1 MTEQCQPYDLEAEAA
16 VLGSILMNRDA
27 ITVIA
32 TWLTAAMFYLDKH
45 RRIYEAALSCYARR
59 IPPDTRTISNELR
72 TQGQLDAIG
81 GISYLSS
88 LVDAVPT
95 SAHVEY
101 YARIV
106 ERAAVSR
113 ALIAAG
119 GRIAGIGY
127 EKQDDIDAAIADAH
141 AALTEATRRPS
152 DSSLIPLSQVA
163 AERYAAISA
172 GVTPGLPSGFR
183 DYDEITGGF
192 HPSDLVVLAARPG
205 VGKSSLALCIAAQIT
220 EQRGRVLFFSLEM
233 SRDQVLDRMAAIRTG
248 LNLMSIRQMQLN
260 EDSLRLFIEALGWA
274 DALPMAVDD
283 RSALSLHAIRSAVLR
298 DQATYEPPALV
309 VVDYLGLMCES
320 RSQSRYEE
328 VSKIARGLK
337 NLAKEL
343 NVPVLALCQLSR
355 AVEGRTS
362 HVPMLSDLR
371 ESGEIEQSADQV
383 AFIYRHEMYERDTD
397 QKGIAELHIAKHR
410 NGPCGVSPMRFDACT
425 TRFMDL
431 DYKHTPD
438 WERRAPYTD

>member
-1 MTEQCQPYDLEAEAA
+1 MIERGLPYDIEAERAT
-16 VLGSILMNRDA
+16 LGSILMNRDA
-27 ITVIA
+27 IIAVA
-32 TWLTAAMFYLDKH
+32 TWLTAAMFYLDSH
-45 RRIYEAALSCYARR
+45 RMIYEAALSCYARR
-59 IPPDTRTISNELR
+59 IPPDTRTVSNELR
-72 TQGQLDAIG
+72 THDHLDAIG

-88 LVDAVPT
+88 LIDAVPT
-95 SAHVEY
+95 SAHIEY

-106 ERAAVSR
+106 ESAALSR
-113 ALIAAG
+113 SLIAAG

-127 EKQDDIDAAIADAH
+127 DRQDDVEAAIADAH
-141 AALTEATRRPS
+141 AALAEATRRPS

-183 DYDEITGGF
+183 DYDEMTGGF

-205 VGKSSLALCIAAQIT
+205 AGKSSLALCIATQIA

-233 SRDQVLDRMAAIRTG
+233 SREQVLDRMAAIRTG

-274 DALPMAVDD
+274 DALPVAIDD
-283 RSALSLHAIRSAVLR
+283 RSALSLHAIRSAILR
-298 DQATYEPPALV
+298 DQAAYEPPALV

-320 RSQSRYEE
+320 RPQSRYEE

-343 NVPVLALCQLSR
+343 DVPVLALSQLSR

-371 ESGEIEQSADQV
+371 ESGEIEQAADQV
-383 AFIYRHEMYERDTD
+383 IFIYREEMYDRDTD
-397 QKGIAELHIAKHR
+397 RKGIADLHISKHR
-410 NGPCGVSPMRFDACT
+410 HGPCGVVPMRFDATT

-438 WERRAPYTD
+438 WERRSPYPD